1 VASGIEQTAGPVVER
16 FASSS
21 GRVLGFVGAGAGLL
35 IAGAVVLSSG
45 AREWGLLFFGITMA
59 LLAYV
64 VLIRPVVIA
73 HEYGVVLR
81 NMLRDTYVPWT
92 CIERA
97 RVLQTLHVVT
107 DQGTYQGLGVSR
119 SRRSMAK
126 ASRSALRSPASS
138 AYPGGSVLGGGVRNV
153 DETPGGTSYQTY
165 VESRIEDLAVN
176 ARKKSETG
184 QPLVAWALPPVL
196 GLIAAAGCVLAMV
209 LL

>member
-1 VASGIEQTAGPVVER
+1 MASGIEQAAGPVVER

-45 AREWGLLFFGITMA
+45 AKEWGLLLFGVTMA
-59 LLAYV
+59 LLAYI
-64 VLIRPVVIA
+64 VLIRPVVTA
-73 HEYGVVLR
+73 HENGVVLR

-92 CIERA
+92 CVERA
-97 RVLQTLHVVT
+97 RVLQTLNVVT
-107 DQGTYQGLGVSR
+107 DQNTYQGYGVTR

-126 ASRSALRSPASS
+126 ASRAALRSPASS

-165 VESRIEDLAVN
+165 VETRIEDLAGN
-176 ARKKSETG
+176 ARNQTSTG
-184 QPLVAWALPPVL
+184 QPLVAWAVLPVL
-196 GLIAAAGCVLAMV
+196 GLIVAAGCVLAMV